1 MATRGR
7 LAGREDRGLRKHHAT
22 WHPVPARSAA
32 SAGVVAAE
40 RLYALPAWGILVIRT
55 GEKTVIAPSVRE
67 LAAPAEFRD
76 AVQAARKS
84 QKHAGVTVL
93 NTHS

>member
-1 MATRGR
+1 M
-7 LAGREDRGLRKHHAT
+7 
-22 WHPVPARSAA
+22 
-32 SAGVVAAE
+32 
-40 RLYALPAWGILVIRT
+40 IRT

-93 NTHS
+93 NKHS